1 MDEEIYLSDEEI
13 MRISEAILYASGHMV
28 TYKTLAETM
37 NIQVDRLMSILNEYR
52 KEYDSLGLP
61 RGIQFLML
69 DKGCQLVTK
78 EVYGEYVREALG
90 VKQGGNLSRSSLETL
105 AIVAYNQPV
114 TKQYIEQ
121 VRGVDSTYAITVLRD
136 RELIEEVGRMDV
148 PGRPHLYATTSKFLV
163 VFGLNSLSDLPTDK
177 VLKEIPKNDE
187 QLTFPLDNEE
197 NVESS
202 DTKEDEIKQIF
213 ENI

>member
-1 MDEEIYLSDEEI
+1 
-13 MRISEAILYASGHMV
+13 MV
-28 TYKTLAETM
+28 TYTTLAETM
-37 NIQVDRLMSILNEYR
+37 NIPLDRLLSVINEYKR
-52 KEYDSLGLP
+52 EYDSCGLP
-61 RGIQFLML
+61 RGIQLLLL

-105 AIVAYNQPV
+105 AIIAYNQPV
-114 TKQYIEQ
+114 TRQYIEQ
-121 VRGVDSTYAITVLRD
+121 VRGVDSTYAISVLKD

-148 PGRPHLYATTSKFLV
+148 PGRPHLFGTTSKFLV

-177 VLKEIPKNDE
+177 ILKEIPQNDE
-187 QLTFPLDNEE
+187 QLSFPIDNNFNESDIELDISNEQE
-197 NVESS
+197 
-202 DTKEDEIKQIF
+202 KI